1 MYIWDMKF
9 QETKELIKS
18 TCLEFFKEKPLKHGA
33 ALAYYSL
40 LALVPIS
47 YLSIT
52 YLGAIFGQEVM
63 MNVID
68 TVLKEQVG
76 LTDGRGILE
85 FIGEVEFG
93 RGSVF
98 IQLIGI
104 VVLLFSCSVIFNSLK
119 GSINDFYNIDS
130 SHIRRKKK
138 IIRGVLSSLIS
149 IVFIVGIT
157 LLIVVLYFT
166 ETMFL
171 SLGNNLLAN
180 VESLK
185 WLITGLAR
193 HGIPIVSNLIV
204 FSIIFKFLHDGKVD
218 WKTAIRGSLLTTA
231 LLYVG
236 QLLIKFYLT
245 NYFFGTGGGVAG
257 TMLIILVW
265 VYYSSQIIFF
275 GAKFI
280 AVYSRMTGSEIKYRH

>member
-1 MYIWDMKF
+1 MKF
-9 QETKELIKS
+9 QQIKKLIKC

-52 YLGAIFGQEVM
+52 YLGAIFGEEVM
-63 MNVID
+63 LNLID

-76 LTDGRGILE
+76 LSDGSGILD
-85 FIGEVEFG
+85 FIGEIEFG
-93 RGSVF
+93 TGSVF
-98 IQLIGI
+98 IQIIGI
-104 VVLLFSCSVIFNSLK
+104 IVLLFSCSVIFNSLK
-119 GSINDFYNIDS
+119 GSINDFYDIDTS
-130 SHIRRKKK
+130 NIRRRKK
-138 IIRGVLSSLIS
+138 IIRGLLSRLIS
-149 IVFIVGIT
+149 MIFIIGIT
-157 LLIVVLYFT
+157 LLVVVLYFT

-171 SLGNNLLAN
+171 SIGNNLLAN

-185 WLITGLAR
+185 WLITGMAH
-193 HGIPIVSNLIV
+193 HGIPIITNLIV
-204 FSIIFKFLHDGKVD
+204 FSIIFKYLHDGKVD
-218 WKTAIRGSLLTTA
+218 WKMAIKGSLLTTT
-231 LLYVG
+231 LLYLG
-236 QLLIKFYLT
+236 QLLIKYYLI

-280 AVYSRMTGSEIKYRH
+280 AVYSKMTGTEIEYRN

>member
-1 MYIWDMKF
+1 MEFKEI
-9 QETKELIKS
+9 KELIKA
-18 TCLEFFKEKPLKHGA
+18 TFLEFFKEKPLKHGA
-33 ALAYYSL
+33 ALAYYSI

-63 MNVID
+63 MNLID
-68 TVLKEQVG
+68 NVLQEQIG
-76 LTDGRGILE
+76 LSDGGGILE
-85 FIGEVEFG
+85 FIGEIEFG
-93 RGSVF
+93 SGNVF
-98 IQLIGI
+98 FQLIGI
-104 VVLLFSCSVIFNSLK
+104 LVLLFSCSVIFNSLK
-119 GSINDFYNIDS
+119 GSINDFYDVDA

-138 IIRGVLSSLIS
+138 IIRGLLSRLLSM
-149 IVFIVGIT
+149 VFIIGIT
-157 LLIVVLYFT
+157 LLIVLLYFT

-185 WLITGLAR
+185 WLVTGMAR
-193 HGIPIVSNLIV
+193 HGIPIISNLIV
-204 FSIIFKFLHDGKVD
+204 FSIIFKFLHDGKVT
-218 WKTAIRGSLLTTA
+218 WKMAIRGSLLTTS
-231 LLYVG
+231 LLYLG

-245 NYFFGTGGGVAG
+245 NYFFATGGGVAG

-275 GAKFI
+275 GAKYI
-280 AVYSRMTGSEIKYRH
+280 AVYAKMNGQRIEYRN

>member
-1 MYIWDMKF
+1 MKF
-9 QETKELIKS
+9 QEIKKLIKC

-52 YLGAIFGQEVM
+52 YLGAIFGEDVM
-63 MNVID
+63 LNLID

-76 LTDGRGILE
+76 LSDGSGILD
-85 FIGEVEFG
+85 FIGAIEFG
-93 RGSVF
+93 TGSVF
-98 IQLIGI
+98 IQITGI
-104 VVLLFSCSVIFNSLK
+104 IVLLFSCSVIFNSLK
-119 GSINDFYNIDS
+119 GSINDFYDIDTS
-130 SHIRRKKK
+130 NVKRKKK
-138 IIRGVLSSLIS
+138 IIRGLLSRLIS
-149 IVFIVGIT
+149 MIFIIGIT
-157 LLIVVLYFT
+157 LLVVVLYFT

-171 SLGNNLLAN
+171 SIGNNLLAN
-180 VESLK
+180 VASLK
-185 WLITGLAR
+185 WLITGVAH
-193 HGIPIVSNLIV
+193 HGIPIITNVIV
-204 FSIIFKFLHDGKVD
+204 FSIIFKYLHDGKVD
-218 WKTAIRGSLLTTA
+218 WKMAIRGSVLTTA
-231 LLYVG
+231 LLYIG
-236 QLLIKFYLT
+236 QLLIKYYLI

-280 AVYSRMTGSEIKYRH
+280 AVYSKMTGNEIKYRN